1 MPRVTTQ
8 PDRSRRALLRG
19 TSPLML
25 VRPPGA
31 VDEALFLDRCSR
43 CNDCITACPE
53 HLLIPAEAG
62 FPERD
67 WQRGECTFCGECIA
81 ACQPRALL
89 PLAQQPWPW
98 RAAIGEDCLAAHGV
112 TCQSCREV
120 CPENAIRFSPGA
132 PRPVLDPARCSGC
145 GVCTA
150 VCPVA
155 AITMQQLRNDPVA
168 MHD

>member
-1 MPRVTTQ
+1 
-8 PDRSRRALLRG
+8 
-19 TSPLML
+19 ML

-31 VDEALFLDRCSR
+31 VDEVLFLDRCSR

-53 HLLIPAEAG
+53 HLLIRAEAG